1 MTKKLLILSLV
12 GLLLP
17 SLVFAAFSY
26 TRTPIGYTISNPVSF
41 DVSFDE
47 FGSDVQCDWQ
57 AGADGWGLAYV
68 YPETLDEFVFST
80 PRIITDPCISLLTE
94 EDCEPQEGCAWLGDV
109 CEHDEPFGYTFVE
122 TLPTREYWQVVTTCY
137 EGENWLGFETG
148 STMEAGSPAF
158 EVIEEEIPPV
168 SLFSISAGDIT
179 SLWGFASGLFSDA
192 KLLVLLAIGVPVAFY
207 VIKRAIGLAPKGR

>member
-17 SLVFAAFSY
+17 SLVF
-26 TRTPIGYTISNPVSF
+26 
-41 DVSFDE
+41 
-47 FGSDVQCDWQ
+47 
-57 AGADGWGLAYV
+57 GAITWS
-68 YPETLDEFVFST
+68 ETQ
-80 PRIITDPCISLLTE
+80 P
-94 EDCEPQEGCAWLGDV
+94 AGDV
-109 CEHDEPFGYTFVE
+109 DKPWTSIASDDDGSNLIAGVDGGRIYLSTNGGTTWSE
-122 TLPTREYWQVVTTCY
+122 TQPAGDVNKGW
-137 EGENWLGFETG
+137 EGVASDDDG
-148 STMEAGSPAF
+148 SNLIAGVYDGRVYIGSIP
-158 EVIEEEIPPV
+158 EEIPPV